1 MAVPSVGLT
10 AQQVDTELAERQ
22 RRIEQ
27 ATIVQTIQETVS
39 KALPLGFGA
48 IAGTFANSPV
58 LGLGAAFIT
67 EKIRES
73 TAAERERKAAA
84 QQEKRRQQEVA
95 DLIIRQRGIQ
105 DTEANRQLILDELQ
119 KKRDQQAQENLKL
132 ENEKLLQEYNLEETN
147 LNMLNVMIATRDL
160 LSEQNEIV
168 KDDAQRA
175 ELDSI
180 QQAERDAELAR
191 KQDEQTKALE
201 RVGDSTEENAEE
213 SGGLFSML
221 KDKALGALGI
231 GAAGATGGLAAT
243 GGSIFAGLGTA
254 ASGAA
259 AAAGPIAAIA
269 TGLVLTAKDGIDLAM
284 DGLDDDIKTQVQGED
299 IGGTIGGIIGGAIG
313 AIGGPIG
320 IGIGASVGNI
330 VGSFVGGLIDPDT
343 EAKFEEIR
351 ADVEGKQTALNNQLS
366 VLRDSLNKGMI
377 TREEFA
383 LQEAE
388 IQNQLTQLAEDELN
402 LVGVEKLKDV
412 RDSIGDKYNE
422 LALQIEKLE
431 EAGVAVPESLRQS
444 LDETEK
450 KFIKADEAFDKAT
463 NALDDKNEGFFSRLF
478 GSGDDTEEEPNADG
492 VRADALKVE
501 LEKQR
506 QELELAQQ
514 DLEDAY
520 AEGKTGRR
528 ITNRERNVAALRKEF
543 EDTAKSLEELG
554 VEVEGVEQVKTEFK
568 QVEDV
573 EKVKSPSDRP
583 ISSRREEANR
593 RKERLAEMSDQVNEE
608 DADFFNIES
617 KEKADSI
624 VAGLIQRN
632 QGGAYKIGR
641 QENGLYYI
649 ARIATSRSG
658 RGGSDGLEIQDTGR
672 EQVGADIARGS
683 RQGRD
688 ASGPSTNVVAPTTN
702 VQNTSQN
709 TYQSGPLKTTGDLY
723 ETYDRASF

>member
-27 ATIVQTIQETVS
+27 ASIVQTIQETVS
-39 KALPLGFGA
+39 KAVPLGFGA
-48 IAGTFANSPV
+48 IAGTFANSPI
-58 LGLGAAFIT
+58 LGLGTAFIT

-160 LSEQNEIV
+160 LSEQNELV
-168 KDDAQRA
+168 RDDAQRA

-201 RVGDSTEENAEE
+201 KVGDTTEESAEE

-231 GAAGATGGLAAT
+231 GAGGALGGLAAT
-243 GGSIFAGLGTA
+243 GGSIFAGLGTS
-254 ASGAA
+254 ASAA
-259 AAAGPIAAIA
+259 AVAGPIAAIA

-284 DGLDDDIKTQVQGED
+284 DGLDDDIKTKVQGED
-299 IGGTIGGIIGGAIG
+299 IGGTLGGIIGGAIG
-313 AIGGPIG
+313 LLGGPIG
-320 IGIGASVGNI
+320 VGIGASVGNI
-330 VGSFVGGLIDPDT
+330 VGSFVGGLINPDT

-388 IQNQLTQLAEDELN
+388 VQNQLTQLAEDELN
-402 LVGVEKLKDV
+402 LVGVQKLKDV

-422 LALQIEKLE
+422 LALQVEKLE

-478 GSGDDTEEEPNADG
+478 GFGSDTEGEPNADG

-514 DLEDAY
+514 DLEDAF

-554 VEVEGVEQVKTEFK
+554 VEVEGVE
-568 QVEDV
+568 
-573 EKVKSPSDRP
+573 KVKSLSDRP

-688 ASGPSTNVVAPTTN
+688 RGPSTNVVAPTTN

-723 ETYDRASF
+723 ESYDRSL

>member
-1 MAVPSVGLT
+1 
-10 AQQVDTELAERQ
+10 
-22 RRIEQ
+22 
-27 ATIVQTIQETVS
+27 
-39 KALPLGFGA
+39 
-48 IAGTFANSPV
+48 
-58 LGLGAAFIT
+58 
-67 EKIRES
+67 
-73 TAAERERKAAA
+73 
-84 QQEKRRQQEVA
+84 
-95 DLIIRQRGIQ
+95 
-105 DTEANRQLILDELQ
+105 
-119 KKRDQQAQENLKL
+119 
-132 ENEKLLQEYNLEETN
+132 
-147 LNMLNVMIATRDL
+147 
-160 LSEQNEIV
+160 
-168 KDDAQRA
+168 
-175 ELDSI
+175 
-180 QQAERDAELAR
+180 
-191 KQDEQTKALE
+191 
-201 RVGDSTEENAEE
+201 TEESAEE
-213 SGGLFSML
+213 SGGLFNML

-231 GAAGATGGLAAT
+231 GAAGAAGGAAAT

-313 AIGGPIG
+313 VIGGPIG

-330 VGSFVGGLIDPDT
+330 VGNFVGGLIDPNT

-383 LQEAE
+383 LQETE
-388 IQNQLTQLAEDELN
+388 IQNQLSQLAEDELN
-402 LVGVEKLKDV
+402 VVALEKLKDV

-431 EAGVAVPESLRQS
+431 ESGVAVPESLRQS

-450 KFIKADEAFDKAT
+450 KFIEADEAFEKAT
-463 NALDDKNEGFFSRLF
+463 NELDNKNEGFFSRLF
-478 GSGDDTEEEPNADG
+478 GFGDDSDDDNEEEPNADG

-568 QVEDV
+568 QDEDV
-573 EKVKSPSDRP
+573 EKVESPPDRP

-593 RKERLAEMSDQVNEE
+593 RKQRLAEMSDQVNEE

-617 KEKADSI
+617 KDKADRI
-624 VAGLIQRN
+624 VAGLIERN

-658 RGGSDGLEIQDTGR
+658 RGGSDGLEIQDTAG

-683 RQGRD
+683 RSGRGR
-688 ASGPSTNVVAPTTN
+688 GPSTNVVAPTTN
-702 VQNTSQN
+702 VQNTAQN

-723 ETYDRASF
+723 ENYDRGI

>member
-27 ATIVQTIQETVS
+27 ASIVQTIQETVS
-39 KALPLGFGA
+39 KAVPLGFGA
-48 IAGTFANSPV
+48 IAGTFANSPI
-58 LGLGAAFIT
+58 LGLGTAFIT

-160 LSEQNEIV
+160 LSEQNELV
-168 KDDAQRA
+168 RDDAQRA

-201 RVGDSTEENAEE
+201 KVGDTTEESAEE

-231 GAAGATGGLAAT
+231 GAGGALGGLAAT
-243 GGSIFAGLGTA
+243 GGSIFAGLGTS
-254 ASGAA
+254 ASAAA

-284 DGLDDDIKTQVQGED
+284 DGLDDDIKTKVQGED
-299 IGGTIGGIIGGAIG
+299 IGGTLGGIIGGAIG
-313 AIGGPIG
+313 LLGGPIG
-320 IGIGASVGNI
+320 VGIGASVGNI
-330 VGSFVGGLIDPDT
+330 VGSFVGGLINPDT

-388 IQNQLTQLAEDELN
+388 VQNQLTQLAEDELN
-402 LVGVEKLKDV
+402 LVGVQKLKDV

-422 LALQIEKLE
+422 LALQVEKLE
-431 EAGVAVPESLRQS
+431 EAGVAVPETLRQS
-444 LDETEK
+444 LNKTEK
-450 KFIKADEAFDKAT
+450 KFYEADEAFEKAT
-463 NALDDKNEGFFSRLF
+463 DALDDKNEGFFSRLF
-478 GSGDDTEEEPNADG
+478 GFGSDTEGEPNADG

-514 DLEDAY
+514 DLEDAF

-554 VEVEGVEQVKTEFK
+554 VEVEGVE
-568 QVEDV
+568 
-573 EKVKSPSDRP
+573 KVKSLSDRP

-688 ASGPSTNVVAPTTN
+688 RGPSTNVVAPTTN

-723 ETYDRASF
+723 ESYDRSL